1 MKRLS
6 LLFVTLLLVG
16 CNSSSNKYK
25 GTWENIIASDILS
38 FNGAKVNP
46 FNTVMNLKYFVCEDI
61 ENKDEVIE
69 DVKSIYQD
77 TINELHKKYDRHA
90 SYYLDNENKELGLY
104 TNIKTVN
111 NSLDSGEYVKLNE
124 DTYNLL
130 KLGVEY
136 TKYTN
141 SYFNVFT
148 GALTDFWDEIF
159 YEAYNFG
166 SIELDPYYNEDN
178 KKKLEKLVSAIP
190 LNEEDIDKV
199 LEFKDSTYEVR
210 FNSLKDEDGKSIGN
224 ISISVGGIAKG
235 VATNIVKKMLLD
247 KGYDKGYLFSGG
259 SSISSLS
266 TPIYNNNKGQYLSI
280 SDPRTINNLGDEKKS
295 AFEIYLKDEFSMS
308 TSGNYTKGKS
318 YGFYDENGNVNKRF
332 HILNTFTGYSNYKDC
347 VASVSVFSK
356 KLDAGFLDAISTTL
370 VNMTIEDGLVFRNKV
385 MNDYNADLEI
395 VYIKENIKE
404 ETIEVIST
412 SNFNNTLKLVNKNGS
427 TLKYV

>member
-1 MKRLS
+1 M
-6 LLFVTLLLVG
+6 
-16 CNSSSNKYK
+16 
-25 GTWENIIASDILS
+25 
-38 FNGAKVNP
+38 
-46 FNTVMNLKYFVCEDI
+46 
-61 ENKDEVIE
+61 
-69 DVKSIYQD
+69 
-77 TINELHKKYDRHA
+77 
-90 SYYLDNENKELGLY
+90 
-104 TNIKTVN
+104 
-111 NSLDSGEYVKLNE
+111 
-124 DTYNLL
+124 
-130 KLGVEY
+130 
-136 TKYTN
+136 
-141 SYFNVFT
+141 
-148 GALTDFWDEIF
+148 
-159 YEAYNFG
+159 
-166 SIELDPYYNEDN
+166 
-178 KKKLEKLVSAIP
+178 
-190 LNEEDIDKV
+190 
-199 LEFKDSTYEVR
+199 EFKDSTYEVR